1 MDAIVDFF
9 KSIKAKFSNFGKNSA
24 KRSFRG
30 NTKNRVDLYKYL
42 INGLR
47 SSLAMNIKTVL
58 VARIRRHERVHSK
71 KGVIARL
78 IKKPGGSEMPFLKES
93 LRKINEGQSNIDI
106 FMDGWVTSNEEM
118 LIRSNED
125 GQLADS
131 LDLAID
137 LLTKTN
143 HIKKSVKSQLAY
155 PIGLFAALMGIMY
168 GFAWYF
174 VPILL
179 EISDVED
186 WTSSQVLLYDIS
198 MFLQNNPL
206 ALPVGVFGT
215 FSVIVATFGIW
226 TGKIREKF
234 DSYIPWSMY
243 RDFNAALFLISLS
256 TMMRNGTTFVNSLLE
271 MRSASSKYVKKQI
284 DDMLDVARKANEDNS
299 TALNVHMMGEVG
311 DDIEDLSRYGDF
323 EKVLNEEGD
332 KSIEMIIEGITKK
345 AGIFKQVALIL
356 VMVYIMWAFSTF
368 MSIVQ
373 GVANSV

>member
-1 MDAIVDFF
+1 MSEFL
-9 KSIKAKFSNFGKNSA
+9 KKIKYKFSGLGDAMA
-24 KRSFRG
+24 KRAFRS
-30 NTKNRVDLYKYL
+30 NTKGRVDLYKYL

-47 SSLAMNIKTVL
+47 SNLSLNIKKVID
-58 VARIRRHERVHSK
+58 ARIRRHERVHSK

-78 IKKPGGSEMPFLKES
+78 MKKPGGSEMPFLMEC
-93 LRKINEGQSNIDI
+93 LRKINEGRSNVDI
-106 FMDGWVTSNEEM
+106 FMDGWVTPNEEM
-118 LIRSNED
+118 LIKSNES

-143 HIKKSVKSQLAY
+143 NIKKSVKSQLAQ

-179 EISDVED
+179 EISDVNS
-186 WTSSQVLLYDIS
+186 WTSGQKLLYNIS
-198 MFLQNNPL
+198 MFLQEKPL
-206 ALPVGVFGT
+206 VLPLCVFGT
-215 FSVIVATFGIW
+215 GFVIVSTFGIW
-226 TGKIREKF
+226 TGRVREWF

-256 TMMRNGTTFVNSLLE
+256 TMMRNGTTFVNSLIE
-271 MRSASSKYVKKQI
+271 MKTASAPYVRKQI
-284 DDMLDVARKANEDNS
+284 DDMLDVAKLANEDNS

-323 EKVLNEEGD
+323 EQVLREEGD
-332 KSIEMIIEGITKK
+332 KSIQSIIDGISKK
-345 AGIFKQVALIL
+345 AGIFKQIALIA
-356 VMVYIMWAFSTF
+356 VMFYIMWAFSTF